1 LGEAQALIPG
11 FKKALVGVEAFLAH
25 PVTVL
30 DGTLILYLPP
40 DVPAFVPHLLP
51 STQHRAQPARSNLT
65 AASSMT
71 TEGVGFTA
79 DDGRMRETPEEL
91 NKLQSLLDSSLSDS
105 TAHLRSIVEGRTI
118 TAAQLTGVLT
128 GMCTLAL
135 STVTAKGEPRISG
148 ADGHFLHGRW
158 HFGTARNAA
167 KARHLAA
174 RPAASV
180 AHMRGEDLGVFTHG
194 TVEELNPEDAETTS
208 DWQELLAYLK
218 DFYDDDAFDW
228 NHEVVY
234 YRLNPHWMTVYAP
247 DLDKLTGT

>member
-1 LGEAQALIPG
+1 
-11 FKKALVGVEAFLAH
+11 
-25 PVTVL
+25 
-30 DGTLILYLPP
+30 
-40 DVPAFVPHLLP
+40 
-51 STQHRAQPARSNLT
+51 
-65 AASSMT
+65 
-71 TEGVGFTA
+71 
-79 DDGRMRETPEEL
+79 MRETPEEL
-91 NKLQSLLDSSLSDS
+91 DKLQSLLTSSLSGS

-180 AHMRGEDLGVFTHG
+180 AHLRGEDLGVFTHG
-194 TVEELNPEDAETTS
+194 TVEEMNPEDAETTA

-218 DFYDDDAFDW
+218 DFYGDDAFDW
-228 NHEVVY
+228 NREVVY

-247 DLDKLTGT
+247 DLDRLTGAVTSGPSTRA